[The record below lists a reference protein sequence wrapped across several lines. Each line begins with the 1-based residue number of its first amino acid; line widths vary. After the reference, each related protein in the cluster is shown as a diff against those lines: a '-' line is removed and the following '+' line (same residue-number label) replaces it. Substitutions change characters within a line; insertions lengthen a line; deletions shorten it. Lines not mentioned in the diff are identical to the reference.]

1 MKVHILNGDCLQYDL
16 QTENAIVIREML
28 VEGPLKADSEE
39 SFFQMRA
46 DYLEKTYGI
55 PASEYQ
61 QKTVSEFKKIHH
73 IPKHSEVYLWFDF
86 DLYCFVH
93 LFFIIE
99 LLQAYK
105 TLHLYLVR
113 PLRKRKFRIWRGFDQ
128 HTKEDLMQAFSQK
141 TKLSRKDIEAFRQIW
156 NRLGKNGSGLHHPL
170 VPFLNK
176 HLQDYP
182 RLEKA
187 TKIEARW
194 GLTEGQISRLLS
206 QNLFP
211 NP

>member
-1 MKVHILNGDCLQYDL
+1 MKVHILNGDCLQYVL
-16 QTENAIVIREML
+16 QAENALVVREML

-39 SFFQMRA
+39 SFFHLRA

-61 QKTVSEFKKIHH
+61 QKTVSEFKKMHR

-93 LFFIIE
+93 LLFIIE
-99 LLQAYK
+99 LFQADK
-105 TLHLYLVR
+105 TLKLYVVR
-113 PLRKRKFRIWRGFDQ
+113 PLRKRKFRIWRGFNL
-128 HTKEDLMQAFSQK
+128 HTKDDLMQAFSQK
-141 TKLSRKDIEAFRQIW
+141 TKLSRKDIQAFRHVW
-156 NRLGKNGSGLHHPL
+156 KRLGKNSSGLHHRL

-182 RLEKA
+182 LLEKA
-187 TKIEARW
+187 IKIEARW
-194 GLTEGQISRLLS
+194 GLTEGQISRILS
-206 QNLFP
+206 
-211 NP
+211 

>member
-1 MKVHILNGDCLQYDL
+1 MQYVLQA
-16 QTENAIVIREML
+16 ENALVVREML

-55 PASEYQ
+55 PATEYQ
-61 QKTVSEFKKIHH
+61 QKSVSEFKKIRQ
-73 IPKHSEVYLWFDF
+73 IPTHSEVYLWFDF

-93 LFFIIE
+93 LLFVIE
-99 LLQAYK
+99 LLQADK

-141 TKLSRKDIEAFRQIW
+141 TPLSRKDIQAFRHVW
-156 NRLGKNGSGLHHPL
+156 KRLDKNGSGLHHRL
-170 VPFLNK
+170 VPFLQK

-182 RLEKA
+182 QLEKA

-194 GLTEGQISRLLS
+194 GLTEGQISRILS
-206 QNLFP
+206 
-211 NP
+211 

>member
-1 MKVHILNGDCLQYDL
+1 VKVHILNGDCLQYVL
-16 QTENAIVIREML
+16 QAENALVVREML

-39 SFFQMRA
+39 SFFHLRA

-61 QKTVSEFKKIHH
+61 QKTVSEFKKMHR

-93 LFFIIE
+93 LMFIIE
-99 LLQAYK
+99 FLQADK
-105 TLHLYLVR
+105 SLKLYVVR
-113 PLRKRKFRIWRGFDQ
+113 PLRKRKFRIWRGFDL
-128 HTKEDLMQAFSQK
+128 HSKDDLMQAFSQK
-141 TKLSRKDIEAFRQIW
+141 IPLSRKDIQAFRHVW
-156 NRLGKNGSGLHHPL
+156 KRLGKKGSGLHHRL
-170 VPFLNK
+170 VPFLHK

-182 RLEKA
+182 LLEKA

-194 GLTEGQISRLLS
+194 GLTEGQITRILS
-206 QNLFP
+206 
-211 NP
+211 

>member
-1 MKVHILNGDCLQYDL
+1 VKVHILNGDCLQYVL
-16 QTENAIVIREML
+16 QAENALVVREML

-39 SFFQMRA
+39 SFFHLRA

-61 QKTVSEFKKIHH
+61 QKTVSEFKKMHR

-93 LFFIIE
+93 LLFIIE
-99 LLQAYK
+99 LFQADK
-105 TLHLYLVR
+105 TLKLYVVR
-113 PLRKRKFRIWRGFDQ
+113 PLRKRKFRIWRGFNL
-128 HTKEDLMQAFSQK
+128 HTKDDLMQAFSQK
-141 TKLSRKDIEAFRQIW
+141 TKLSRKDIQAFRHVW
-156 NRLGKNGSGLHHPL
+156 KRLGKNSSGLHHRL

-182 RLEKA
+182 LLEKA
-187 TKIEARW
+187 IKIEARW
-194 GLTEGQISRLLS
+194 GLTEGQISRILS
-206 QNLFP
+206 
-211 NP
+211 

>member
-1 MKVHILNGDCLQYDL
+1 VKVHILNGDCLQYVL
-16 QTENAIVIREML
+16 QAENTLVVREML

-39 SFFQMRA
+39 SLFHLRA

-61 QKTVSEFKKIHH
+61 QKTVTEFKKMHH

-93 LFFIIE
+93 LLFIIE
-99 LLQAYK
+99 LLQADK
-105 TLHLYLVR
+105 TLQLYVVR
-113 PLRKRKFRIWRGFDQ
+113 PLRKRKFRIWRGFDL
-128 HTKEDLMQAFSQK
+128 HTKDDLMQAFSQK
-141 TKLSRKDIEAFRQIW
+141 TPLSRKDIQAFRHVW
-156 NRLGKNGSGLHHPL
+156 KRLGKKGSGLDHRL
-170 VPFLNK
+170 VPFLQK

-182 RLEKA
+182 QLEKA

-194 GLTEGQISRLLS
+194 GLTEGQITRILS
-206 QNLFP
+206 
-211 NP
+211 

>member
-1 MKVHILNGDCLQYDL
+1 VKVHILNGDCLQYVL
-16 QTENAIVIREML
+16 QAENALVVREML

-39 SFFQMRA
+39 SFFHLRA

-61 QKTVSEFKKIHH
+61 QKTVSEFKKMHH

-93 LFFIIE
+93 LLFIIE
-99 LLQAYK
+99 LLQADK
-105 TLHLYLVR
+105 TLDLYLVR
-113 PLRKRKFRIWRGFDQ
+113 PLRKRKFRIWRGFDL
-128 HTKEDLMQAFSQK
+128 HTKDDLMQAFSQK
-141 TKLSRKDIEAFRQIW
+141 TKLSRNDIQAFRHIW
-156 NRLGKNGSGLHHPL
+156 KRLGKNGSGLHHRL
-170 VPFLNK
+170 VPFLHK

-182 RLEKA
+182 LLEKA

-194 GLTEGQISRLLS
+194 GLTEGQISRILS
-206 QNLFP
+206 
-211 NP
+211 

>member
-1 MKVHILNGDCLQYDL
+1 VKVHILNGDCLQYVL
-16 QTENAIVIREML
+16 QAENALVVREML

-39 SFFQMRA
+39 SFFHLRA

-61 QKTVSEFKKIHH
+61 QKTVSEFKKMHH

-93 LFFIIE
+93 LLFIIE
-99 LLQAYK
+99 LLQADK
-105 TLHLYLVR
+105 TLQLYVVR
-113 PLRKRKFRIWRGFDQ
+113 PLRKRKFRIWRGFDL
-128 HTKEDLMQAFSQK
+128 HTKDDLMQAFSQK
-141 TKLSRKDIEAFRQIW
+141 TPLSRKDIQAFRHVW
-156 NRLGKNGSGLHHPL
+156 KRLGKKGSGLDHRL
-170 VPFLNK
+170 VPFLQK

-182 RLEKA
+182 QLEKA

-194 GLTEGQISRLLS
+194 GLTEGQITRILS
-206 QNLFP
+206 
-211 NP
+211 

>member
-1 MKVHILNGDCLQYDL
+1 VKVHILNGDCLQYVL
-16 QTENAIVIREML
+16 QAENALVVREML

-39 SFFQMRA
+39 SFFQSRA
-46 DYLEKTYGI
+46 HYLEKTYGI

-61 QKTVSEFKKIHH
+61 QKTVSEFKKMQH

-93 LFFIIE
+93 LLFIIE
-99 LLQAYK
+99 LLQADK
-105 TLHLYLVR
+105 TLQLYVVR
-113 PLRKRKFRIWRGFDQ
+113 PLRKRKFRIWRGFDL
-128 HTKEDLMQAFSQK
+128 HTKDDLMQAFSEK
-141 TKLSRKDIEAFRQIW
+141 TKLSRKDIQAFRHVW
-156 NRLGKNGSGLHHPL
+156 KRLGKNSSGLHHPF

-182 RLEKA
+182 LLEKA

-194 GLTEGQISRLLS
+194 GLTEGQISRILS
-206 QNLFP
+206 
-211 NP
+211 

>member
-1 MKVHILNGDCLQYDL
+1 VKVHILNGDCLQYVL
-16 QTENAIVIREML
+16 QAENALVVREML
-28 VEGPLKADSEE
+28 VEGPLKANSEE
-39 SFFQMRA
+39 SFFQSRA

-61 QKTVSEFKKIHH
+61 QKTMSEFKKMHH

-86 DLYCFVH
+86 DLYCLVH
-93 LFFIIE
+93 LLFVIE
-99 LLQAYK
+99 LLQADK

-128 HTKEDLMQAFSQK
+128 HTKEDLIQAFSQK
-141 TKLSRKDIEAFRQIW
+141 TKLSSKDIQAFRYMW
-156 NRLGKNGSGLHHPL
+156 KRLGKNGSGLHHHL
-170 VPFLNK
+170 VPFLHK

-182 RLEKA
+182 RLEKV

-194 GLTEGQISRLLS
+194 GLTEGQISRILS
-206 QNLFP
+206 
-211 NP
+211 

>member
-1 MKVHILNGDCLQYDL
+1 MKIHLLNGDCLQHDL
-16 QTENAIVIREML
+16 QAENAIVIREML

-55 PASEYQ
+55 PTSEYQ
-61 QKTVSEFKKIHH
+61 QKTVSEFKKMHH
-73 IPKHSEVYLWFDF
+73 IPTHSEVYLWFDF
-86 DLYCFVH
+86 DLYCFIH
-93 LFFIIE
+93 LLFVIE
-99 LLQAYK
+99 LLQADK

-113 PLRKRKFRIWRGFDQ
+113 PLRKRKFRIWRGFHQ
-128 HTKEDLMQAFSQK
+128 HTKKDLMQAFSQK
-141 TKLSRKDIEAFRQIW
+141 IPLSRKDIQAFRQIW
-156 NRLGKNGSGLHHPL
+156 NRLGKNGSRLHHHF
-170 VPFLNK
+170 VPFLHK

-194 GLTEGQISRLLS
+194 GLTEGQISRILA
-206 QNLFP
+206 
-211 NP
+211 

>member
-1 MKVHILNGDCLQYDL
+1 MQYVLQA
-16 QTENAIVIREML
+16 ENALVVREML

-39 SFFQMRA
+39 SFFQSRA
-46 DYLEKTYGI
+46 HYLEKTYGI

-61 QKTVSEFKKIHH
+61 QKTVSEFKKMQH

-93 LFFIIE
+93 LLFIIE
-99 LLQAYK
+99 LLQADK
-105 TLHLYLVR
+105 TLQLYIVR
-113 PLRKRKFRIWRGFDQ
+113 PLRKRKFRIWRGFDL
-128 HTKEDLMQAFSQK
+128 HTKDDLMQAFSEK
-141 TKLSRKDIEAFRQIW
+141 TKLSRKDIQAFRHVW
-156 NRLGKNGSGLHHPL
+156 KRLGKNSSGLHHPL

-182 RLEKA
+182 LLEKA

-194 GLTEGQISRLLS
+194 GLTEGQISRILS
-206 QNLFP
+206 
-211 NP
+211 

>member
-1 MKVHILNGDCLQYDL
+1 VKIHILNGDCLQHDL
-16 QTENAIVIREML
+16 QAENAIVIREML

-55 PASEYQ
+55 PTLKYQ
-61 QKTVSEFKKIHH
+61 EKSVSEFKKIRH
-73 IPKHSEVYLWFDF
+73 IPTHSEVYLWFDF

-93 LFFIIE
+93 LLFVIE
-99 LLQAYK
+99 LLQTDK
-105 TLHLYLVR
+105 TLRLYLVR

-128 HTKEDLMQAFSQK
+128 HSKSDLMQAFSKK
-141 TKLSRKDIEAFRQIW
+141 TKLSKKDIQAFRQVW
-156 NRLGKNGSGLHHPL
+156 KQLGKNGSRLQHRL
-170 VPFLNK
+170 VPFLQK

-182 RLEKA
+182 RFEKA

-194 GLTEGQISRLLS
+194 GLTEGQISRILS
-206 QNLFP
+206 
-211 NP
+211 

>member
-1 MKVHILNGDCLQYDL
+1 VKVHILNGDCLQHNL
-16 QTENAIVIREML
+16 QVENAIVIREML
-28 VEGPLKADSEE
+28 VEGPLKADPEE

-55 PASEYQ
+55 LASEYQ
-61 QKTVSEFKKIHH
+61 QKTVSEFKKIHR

-86 DLYCFVH
+86 DLYCFLNL
-93 LFFIIE
+93 LFVIE
-99 LLQAYK
+99 LLQADK

-113 PLRKRKFRIWRGFDQ
+113 PLRKRKFRIWRGFDL

-141 TKLSRKDIEAFRQIW
+141 TKLSRKDIEAFRHVW
-156 NRLGKNGSGLHHPL
+156 KRLGKNGSELNHRL
-170 VPFLNK
+170 VPFLQK

-194 GLTEGQISRLLS
+194 GLTEGQISRILS
-206 QNLFP
+206 
-211 NP
+211 